1 MSKVEFLIKEALCMS
16 SEERAMIAHCLIS
29 SIDEPTEE
37 NVEKEWLEL
46 AQKRLNELENEEVEP
61 VSWEEIK
68 ERIRTS

>member
-1 MSKVEFLIKEALCMS
+1 
-16 SEERAMIAHCLIS
+16 MIAHCLIS